1 MSDRSLYCLLL
12 FVRKEGSVFSKSIAA
27 LTSQPH
33 SRGRPLSQ
41 DYLAAQLGLGGMEG
55 EGEWG
60 GVR

>member
-1 MSDRSLYCLLL
+1 M
-12 FVRKEGSVFSKSIAA
+12 RKEGSVFAKSIAA